1 MSPGMD
7 GGQKRLQRVDC
18 CVFATYNLT
27 RADLQLSD
35 TCQLN
40 ECAPLFRAVG
50 CRGGTRNF
58 ITIWSRQV
66 KYRSECGPGLPGH
79 SVLWLKRGHSGN
91 RCLGNGSQQCNC
103 LQSETISGWTF
114 HLVYSCLPRL
124 FLKCVSFPTI
134 VDSPILYKLD
144 VL

>member
-1 MSPGMD
+1 MVGRNIFREWTVVCLLLIISPE
-7 GGQKRLQRVDC
+7 
-18 CVFATYNLT
+18 LT
-27 RADLQLSD
+27 SSSRIR
-35 TCQLN
+35 QLN
-40 ECAPLFRAVG
+40 ECAPLFWAVG

-58 ITIWSRQV
+58 ITVWSRQV